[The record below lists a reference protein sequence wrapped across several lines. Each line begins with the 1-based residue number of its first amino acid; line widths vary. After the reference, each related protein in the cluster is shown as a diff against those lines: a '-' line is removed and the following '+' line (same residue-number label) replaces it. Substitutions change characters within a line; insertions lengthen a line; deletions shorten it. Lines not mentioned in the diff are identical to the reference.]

1 MTYGDIKYNHKN
13 IKRCVSFKLIEEV
26 IVYNKGEIYNE
37 YTRFKGD
44 QSYVI
49 FDNGKITLT
58 HNEDDATIFFD
69 DKNIITIDDAQ
80 SAFIY
85 IVNKLKSGEIKYD
98 GILVIEYNELH
109 TRSSEVLQYPNE
121 CYPDLIQPIKI
132 YDGNSIEKEKA
143 KERRHFCLCVDA
155 YNALIEYIDCR
166 GWKLSDDELSYI
178 NTLDYPMLE
187 HLLRINR
194 GRDNYISL
202 KHRRR

>member
-1 MTYGDIKYNHKN
+1 MKYGVIKYDYKN

-26 IVYNKGEIYNE
+26 VVYNKGVFFEE
-37 YTRFKGD
+37 FTRFKGD
-44 QSYVI
+44 ESYVI
-49 FDNGKITLT
+49 YDDGKITLT
-58 HNEDDATIFFD
+58 HNEDDATVFTSN
-69 DKNIITIDDAQ
+69 DKGQVAFLSII
-80 SAFIY
+80 
-85 IVNKLKSGEIKYD
+85 NKIKSGEIKYE

-121 CYPDLIQPIKI
+121 YYPDLIQPIKI
-132 YDGNSIEKEKA
+132 YDGESIEKAKA
-143 KERRHFCLCVDA
+143 RERRHYCLCEDA
-155 YNALIEYIDCR
+155 YDALIGYIDSR
-166 GWKLSDDELSYI
+166 GWKLSNDEISYI